1 MSELGEGR
9 KLAGDGILQHECAAA
24 AALVPPAHRQSR
36 AATSA
41 GSRACCCS
49 SIATAFAAQAKCKTC
64 SETALNRITCPVA
77 AKATR
82 KQFCASG
89 MCDPSRRLTR
99 DFRYLLKT
107 YKDVFLGSTLVDW
120 LTSEGV

>member
-1 MSELGEGR
+1 MSELGAGR

-24 AALVPPAHRQSR
+24 ALVPPAHRQSR
-36 AATSA
+36 AAPSA

-49 SIATAFAAQAKCKTC
+49 SIATDFAAQAKCKTC
-64 SETALNRITCPVA
+64 SEAALNRITCPVA
-77 AKATR
+77 AKAVLWDVR
-82 KQFCASG
+82 
-89 MCDPSRRLTR
+89 PRRLRR

-107 YKDVFLGSTLVDW
+107 YKDVFLASTLVDW